1 MGIQYKVP
9 DYKKIRVII
18 DTNMADIL
26 RKDYREKRHA

>member
-26 RKDYREKRHA
+26 RKDYR